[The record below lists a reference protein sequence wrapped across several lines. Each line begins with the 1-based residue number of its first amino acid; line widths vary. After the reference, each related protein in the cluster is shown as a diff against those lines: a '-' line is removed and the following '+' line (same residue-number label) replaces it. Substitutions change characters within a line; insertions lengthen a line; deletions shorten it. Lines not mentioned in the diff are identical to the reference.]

1 MYHRFSIFVYQTIV
15 LKTSEG
21 GGLYRV
27 KVRFLD
33 HSLSCFR
40 ALMLLNA
47 YFVSVENFFLY
58 IVSINKSSLLF
69 ASVTALNFFLY
80 IGWRNH
86 GAIFGFKSDVIEY
99 DIK

>member
-1 MYHRFSIFVYQTIV
+1 MKVQTQA
-15 LKTSEG
+15 SAC
-21 GGLYRV
+21 
-27 KVRFLD
+27 
-33 HSLSCFR
+33 S
-40 ALMLLNA
+40 
-47 YFVSVENFFLY
+47 VSVENFFLY